1 MTPFEHEL
9 MALGVIPASHTPAQE
24 PDDRHVY
31 LDKDYYNM
39 PNLDEH
45 GEPDF

>member
-1 MTPFEHEL
+1 MTPFEREL
-9 MALGVIPASHTPAQE
+9 MALGVLPSSPATAQE

-31 LDKDYYNM
+31 LDKGYYNM